1 MSCNLMTFDTLQ
13 FAKKLTAAGITSQH
27 AEAQAEA
34 IKELVVDNLA
44 TKQDIITVKQ
54 ELYSVKQELENAMR
68 EQELRIIIKLGGII
82 IGSMSMLLILM
93 KLFRL

>member
-13 FAKKLTAAGITSQH
+13 YTKNLTAVGVPLQH

-34 IKELVVDNLA
+34 IKEFVVNNLA
-44 TKQDIITVKQ
+44 TKQDIAN
-54 ELYSVKQELENAMR
+54 VKQELENSMR

-82 IGSMSMLLILM
+82 IGSMSILLIMM

>member
-1 MSCNLMTFDTLQ
+1 MTFDTIQ
-13 FAKKLTAAGITSQH
+13 YTKKLTAVGVPAQH

-34 IKELVVDNLA
+34 IKEFVVDNLA
-44 TKQDIITVKQ
+44 TKQDISNVKQ
-54 ELYSVKQELENAMR
+54 EIVSVKHELEISMR

-82 IGSMSMLLILM
+82 IGSMSILLIMM